1 MAPRITTLTFQADL
15 TAVLGQVQ
23 DSIDGVVEK
32 LQDIGDPLANA
43 FDSAKVDVSN
53 ALDQAVVVSQEKF
66 GEMRGAAEGAF
77 NDIPDRVGPK
87 LRAAGSALATTFGE
101 SFAEVRDVVQDQIK
115 YGMKDALE
123 AVGVDPELAASIGR
137 NVGQLSGTIGDALT
151 EGVGGKVADIGS
163 TIASKLTEGPVGIA
177 ISGAMGSL
185 GTAAGSVMDLAIG
198 AAPLLLPALLIA
210 GIVAAIAIVIND
222 PSIPGKALDI
232 GVGIVRGLL
241 EGLVGLA
248 AGIVN
253 FVVGVFNGLWQAGS
267 GIAGSVVEFAL
278 HIPGAI
284 VSGLVDL
291 AKGLIDFIV
300 GVFGGLWNAAG
311 GVAQSVVRFAMNIP
325 GAVVEGWRGSA
336 RRSC

>member
-210 GIVAAIAIVIND
+210 GIVAA
-222 PSIPGKALDI
+222 S
-232 GVGIVRGLL
+232 
-241 EGLVGLA
+241 
-248 AGIVN
+248 
-253 FVVGVFNGLWQAGS
+253 S
-267 GIAGSVVEFAL
+267 
-278 HIPGAI
+278 
-284 VSGLVDL
+284 
-291 AKGLIDFIV
+291 
-300 GVFGGLWNAAG
+300 
-311 GVAQSVVRFAMNIP
+311 
-325 GAVVEGWRGSA
+325 RGSSVSRPGSSTSSSA
-336 RRSC
+336 CSTACGRPGPESQGPSSSSRCTFPARSCRASLTSRRD